1 MPRCRRRR
9 QATVD
14 HSCSPR
20 KVRPVRRLRVGVC
33 TRWKAANDCRA
44 QREGS
49 NSGQGWDLLDGG
61 GGAGVCWMAAEE
73 AASSLVPFG
82 LYAGLNPPSR
92 SRIKWSAGSGVSMP
106 LVVALQS
113 CDKSPQVDIAA
124 GRLAGRLR
132 SYAFCICC
140 CAVRRWARGYC
151 VQRCYVGEV
160 Q

>member
-1 MPRCRRRR
+1 
-9 QATVD
+9 
-14 HSCSPR
+14 
-20 KVRPVRRLRVGVC
+20 
-33 TRWKAANDCRA
+33 
-44 QREGS
+44 
-49 NSGQGWDLLDGG
+49 
-61 GGAGVCWMAAEE
+61 MAAEE

-140 CAVRRWARGYC
+140 CAVRRRARGYC
-151 VQRCYVGEV
+151 LQRCYVGEV